1 MSIHET
7 STAAPGVQAAP
18 HICNKS
24 ALPPPAFPPPRPVL
38 AAIATGSFSLD
49 RATGVGGYPRGRL
62 TELFGEEGSGKTALA
77 LHAAAGVQRAGGVAA
92 VIDLEGAVSP
102 AVARLAGVNPDRL
115 LLSRPSC
122 GEEALEICQMLL
134 RSNEIDLIALDSAAA
149 LCPRGETAGRP
160 ENSLPADWIG
170 PHLRRVAA
178 LLPQSRTCLL
188 FTNQTRRNLYRAGG
202 AGETTPGGQAL
213 RLLSALRIEL
223 HRAGTY
229 QNHPNGEAAG
239 IRVRARVVKNKLAAP
254 YALAGFWLDFA
265 RGLDREAELLAFGRR
280 AGLVQSRD
288 GALLLGEIALGR
300 DRAAARE
307 RLRRNGEW
315 RRMLE
320 EQLLQAWNGNSE

>member
-1 MSIHET
+1 MSIIKESMT
-7 STAAPGVQAAP
+7 SAPGIP
-18 HICNKS
+18 HTPIVS
-24 ALPPPAFPPPRPVL
+24 ALLPSAFPSSHMPL

-77 LHAAAGVQRAGGVAA
+77 LHAAAGVQRTGGVAA

-115 LLSRPSC
+115 FLSRPSC

-149 LCPRGETAGRP
+149 LCPRSEAAGRA
-160 ENSLPADWIG
+160 ENPLPADWIG

-202 AGETTPGGQAL
+202 ASETTPGGQAL

-229 QNHPNGEAAG
+229 QDHPGGEATG

-254 YALAGFWLDFA
+254 FAQAGFWLDFA
-265 RGLDREAELLAFGRR
+265 HGLDRDAELLAFGRR
-280 AGLVQSRD
+280 AGLVQRLN
-288 GALLLGEIALGR
+288 GVLFLGKIALGP
-300 DRAAARE
+300 DRVMARE
-307 RLRRNGEW
+307 RLRCNNEW

-320 EQLLQAWNGNSE
+320 EQLLHAWNGNSE